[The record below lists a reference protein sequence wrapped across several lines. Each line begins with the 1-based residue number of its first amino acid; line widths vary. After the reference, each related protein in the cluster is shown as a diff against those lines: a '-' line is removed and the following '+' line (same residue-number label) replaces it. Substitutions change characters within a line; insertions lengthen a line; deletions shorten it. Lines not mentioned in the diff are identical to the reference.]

1 MQAALRQRLGRV
13 RWALRVSE
21 AAPRPRCVGP
31 GSPAALR
38 CWSCGSPLPGAEGLP
53 RFCPGCRAL
62 QPPAPRPD
70 LFRLMDCD
78 RSFRI
83 DAQQLQRRFRSLQR
97 AVHPDRFGRRPPKE
111 QYYSEQH
118 SSLINKAY
126 QTLLNPLSRGLYLLE
141 LSGVEPAQETDCD
154 ADSVFLTEIMEIN
167 EKLAEPK
174 NEDILEEIETL
185 IKVKQ
190 EELTKEVTAAFE
202 REYWEGQTLFLIKLT
217 AYSEVSNLNLGDFA
231 LQT

>member
-13 RWALRVSE
+13 RWVLRVSE

-31 GSPAALR
+31 GSPPALP

-53 RFCPGCRAL
+53 HFCPGCQAL
-62 QPPAPRPD
+62 QPPRPRPD

-78 RSFRI
+78 RSFRV

-97 AVHPDRFGRRPPKE
+97 AVHPDRFGQRPPKE

-141 LSGVEPAQETDCD
+141 LNGVEPAQETDCD

-174 NEDILEEIETL
+174 NEDILEEIETS
-185 IKVKQ
+185 IKVSLTCISL
-190 EELTKEVTAAFE
+190 ELTHCKNFPPKP
-202 REYWEGQTLFLIKLT
+202 TLSLAIYAT
-217 AYSEVSNLNLGDFA
+217 
-231 LQT
+231 

>member
-1 MQAALRQRLGRV
+1 MQAALRRRFGGA
-13 RWALRVSE
+13 RWALRVPE
-21 AAPRPRCVGP
+21 GAPRPRCLGP
-31 GSPAALR
+31 GSAPAPR
-38 CWSCGSPLPGAEGLP
+38 CWSCGSRLPGAEGLP
-53 RFCPGCRAL
+53 HFCPGCRAL
-62 QPPAPRPD
+62 QPPGPRPD
-70 LFRLMDCD
+70 LFRLMDCE
-78 RSFRI
+78 RSFRV

-97 AVHPDRFGRRPPKE
+97 ALHPDRFGRRPPKE
-111 QYYSEQH
+111 QHYSQQH

-141 LSGVEPAQETDCD
+141 LNGVEPAQETDCD
-154 ADSVFLTEIMEIN
+154 ADSAFLMEIMEIN

-202 REYWEGQTLFLIKLT
+202 RDDLQEAKKLL
-217 AYSEVSNLNLGDFA
+217 AKMKYFSNLEDKLKNKKIPP
-231 LQT
+231 